1 MCAVKSEH
9 MGLILRKGYS
19 VGCRVVTEGLQK
31 QSQNG
36 KFGTIERPDEEDIDR
51 AIVWLEPVGD
61 LVVGTFKSIRYEN
74 LRFALPRGLEKGR
87 QVVYNSVKGKVM
99 RADNLDSALI
109 VVNFPG
115 CTHTP
120 VHSCLCKCKASCE
133 P

>member
-1 MCAVKSEH
+1 
-9 MGLILRKGYS
+9 
-19 VGCRVVTEGLQK
+19 VVTEGLKK

-36 KFGTIERPDEEDIDR
+36 KLGTIERPDEEDIDR

-115 CTHTP
+115 CTHNTCTHVP
-120 VHSCLCKCKASCE
+120 AHMQS
-133 P
+133 